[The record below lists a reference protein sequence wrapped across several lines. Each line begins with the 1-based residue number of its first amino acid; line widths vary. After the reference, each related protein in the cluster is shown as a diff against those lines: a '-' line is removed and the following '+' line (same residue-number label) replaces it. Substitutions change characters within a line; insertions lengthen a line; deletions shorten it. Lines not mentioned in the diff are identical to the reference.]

1 PPGVHPPVLGPRH
14 GVSADG
20 ALRPDRHVDGHHP
33 VRSRMAPSWREV
45 ALAALAAGAV
55 IAYWRAPQSES
66 ADVAGHD
73 SPVPQRA
80 SAPGAPRERVLPAG
94 PGAPKLRTTSRR
106 ASHEPVTHHEPETHP
121 HPVTEEHE
129 RIFAVNRTIQALND
143 AMALRD
149 VERMRELLV
158 TYQTL
163 DPSDLDGTHLGYE
176 VIAACIEAPGDASL
190 R

>member
-1 PPGVHPPVLGPRH
+1 
-14 GVSADG
+14 
-20 ALRPDRHVDGHHP
+20 
-33 VRSRMAPSWREV
+33 MAPSWREV

-55 IAYWRAPQSES
+55 IAFWRAPQSES

-80 SAPGAPRERVLPAG
+80 PAPGAPRERVLPAG

-190 R
+190 RAARHFYDRQRHSPLRRFVRRLCFEDAD